1 LCPILVILAASVS
14 SVFVL
19 LISAR
24 APVSPGVT
32 FISVEYTMTRPT
44 TAVLAVL
51 LVASPGAAWH
61 ESGHMALTL
70 IAYRQL
76 DDGQK
81 KKVQDILAEHPHFK
95 EYLSADR
102 PDDADQ
108 GEWAV
113 MRASVWADWVRQ
125 KHTEF
130 NKPTHHYVNL
140 PVKRTDGATDDQL
153 KAIATTEAGL
163 KEPDKGGAL
172 LVEFPKRV
180 KEVGSA
186 DKPADRAVA
195 LCWVLHM
202 AGDIHQPLH
211 AATLLTKDST
221 KGDRGGNQSFVLWK
235 GKAVN
240 LHAIWDGGLGWDDDK
255 GTATQYGFADQMARD
270 LAKRHPTTAD
280 ERKVTGVED
289 WAKESQALCDKHVYS
304 IDGKAVDVTFDF
316 DSRPTLGASGV
327 KKLPDGY
334 EKNGRAVAEKRVATA
349 GVRLGDVMAAAVK

>member
-1 LCPILVILAASVS
+1 
-14 SVFVL
+14 
-19 LISAR
+19 
-24 APVSPGVT
+24 
-32 FISVEYTMTRPT
+32 MTRLT
-44 TAVLAVL
+44 TAVIAVL
-51 LVASPGAAWH
+51 LLAAQPAAAWH

-81 KKVQDILAEHPHFK
+81 KKVQDILGEHPHFK
-95 EYLSADR
+95 EYLTADR
-102 PDDADQ
+102 PADADK

-113 MRASVWADWVRQ
+113 MRASVWPDWIRQ

-130 NKPTHHYVNL
+130 HRSTHHYVNL

-153 KAIATTEAGL
+153 KAIDATVAGL

-172 LVEFPKRV
+172 LAEMPRRV

-186 DKPADRAVA
+186 EKAADRAVA

-211 AATLLTKDST
+211 AATFLTKDST
-221 KGDRGGNQSFVLWK
+221 RGDRGGNQSFVLWR
-235 GKAVN
+235 GKALN
-240 LHAIWDGGLGWDDDK
+240 LHAVWDAGLGWEDDK
-255 GTATQYGFADQMARD
+255 GTATQYGFADQLARD
-270 LAKRHPTTAD
+270 FGKRYPTSAD

-289 WAKESQALCDKHVYS
+289 WAKESQALADKHVYS
-304 IDGKAVDVTFDF
+304 LDGKPVEITFDF
-316 DSRPTLGASGV
+316 GSPPTVKADGV

-334 EKNGRAVAEKRVATA
+334 EKNGRAVAEKRVALA
-349 GVRLGDVMAAAVK
+349 GVRLGDLLAEALK